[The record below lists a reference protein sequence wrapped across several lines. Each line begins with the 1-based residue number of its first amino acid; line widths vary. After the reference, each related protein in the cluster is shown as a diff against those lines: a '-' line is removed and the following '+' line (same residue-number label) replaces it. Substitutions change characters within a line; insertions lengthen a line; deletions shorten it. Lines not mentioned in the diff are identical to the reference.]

1 MGLPNEPQTLTP
13 EQVAEFNSK
22 LSEMRHNINNYLSMV
37 IAATELI
44 KRKPEGA
51 DRFLEMIVQQPPRII
66 SELQQFTNEF
76 EKTLKIERE

>member
-13 EQVAEFNSK
+13 EQVAEINSK

-51 DRFLEMIVQQPPRII
+51 ERFLEMIAQQPPRITN
-66 SELQQFTNEF
+66 EMQQFTNDF
-76 EKTLKIERE
+76 EKLLQIERE

>member
-51 DRFLEMIVQQPPRII
+51 DRFLEMIGQQPPRII

>member
-1 MGLPNEPQTLTP
+1 MGLPTEPQTLTP

-44 KRKPEGA
+44 KRKPDGA
-51 DRFLEMIVQQPPRII
+51 PRFLEMIAQQPPRITT
-66 SELQQFTNEF
+66 ELQQFTDEF
-76 EKTLKIERE
+76 EKMLNIKRE